1 MVEEFL
7 NVVLERSESVY
18 YTILVL
24 NTVSI
29 IILHKNYSE
38 NTLVR
43 IH

>member
-24 NTVSI
+24 NTVSEE
-29 IILHKNYSE
+29 Y
-38 NTLVR
+38 T
-43 IH
+43 